1 MPENGDGRITIK
13 MVYDLVTKLREETHE
28 VAKKTVEVIHSVDS
42 KVTRNE
48 IKITGLRDDVI
59 ATDKRQKLSEGKI
72 EALQISSNRWD
83 GATGIVGLIATLL
96 ASIGLINK

>member
-1 MPENGDGRITIK
+1 MADEENGRITIK

-28 VAKKTVEVIHSVDS
+28 VAKKTVDVIHNVDS

-48 IKITGLRDDVI
+48 IKITGLRDDLI
-59 ATDKRQKLSEGKI
+59 ATDNRQKLSEGKI
-72 EALQISSNRWD
+72 ESLQISSNRWD
-83 GATGIVGLIATLL
+83 GATGLVGVIATLL